1 MAEQLQGRVLRARA
15 IDVVLRLQA
24 AAAAGDAS
32 VRKIARSDLDLQST
46 GSMTRIT
53 GDVLTAAACDLLL
66 QCTEQQQQQQ
76 HPAQSKTVVVITGSS
91 SLQGG
96 FSPLLPLLSL
106 LSRST
111 SSISGQSA
119 KRVTL
124 LSP

>member
-15 IDVVLRLQA
+15 IDVVLRLQVS
-24 AAAAGDAS
+24 AAAGDAS
-32 VRKIARSDLDLQST
+32 VRRIARLDLDLQST

-53 GDVLTAAACDLLL
+53 GDILTAAACDLLL
-66 QCTEQQQQQQ
+66 QCTEQQHQQ